1 MIARD
6 APFVETLR
14 AVISLAGRLEP
25 GSIAGATIVDRAERS
40 LEMAVFGSVDR
51 AFSDAIAGVPLGPP
65 HVGTC
70 AQALYRGEV
79 VTSEDLATDTRFA
92 KEWVQLC
99 EDHGIRSCRS
109 QPIRTANGNPLGT
122 VCRPYPPTRFSRKNS
137 IPPASGESLPNPMFR
152 AAGCVSK
159 SKPRGVPVLRKG
171 RVILFDDLAI
181 AALRA
186 ARPQA
191 GSRYP
196 ARSTRGSHESMSREL
211 ELMGP
216 HGASVVFST
225 FSIAARR

>member
-6 APFVETLR
+6 TPFVETLR
-14 AVISLAGRLEP
+14 AVISLAERLEP

-99 EDHGIRSCRS
+99 EDHGISARRSKL
-109 QPIRTANGNPLGT
+109 AA
-122 VCRPYPPTRFSRKNS
+122 SRNS
-137 IPPASGESLPNPMFR
+137 SLPPHRPAADWQSTAHLPNASTIEPTALQRDRKRHRSFR
-152 AAGCVSK
+152 GRQDRGCDLDRLAEASWVRRQA
-159 SKPRGVPVLRKG
+159 PRVD
-171 RVILFDDLAI
+171 RVAD
-181 AALRA
+181 
-186 ARPQA
+186 
-191 GSRYP
+191 
-196 ARSTRGSHESMSREL
+196 
-211 ELMGP
+211 
-216 HGASVVFST
+216 
-225 FSIAARR
+225 